1 MTGDDGRQQRLHGRE
16 TVSIKTVHRT
26 AQPKKKIFTMAEVLH
41 RYVFCKLIKKREDNL
56 LTTYLVSVL
65 KSATKNPKFV
75 ATLYIFS
82 AQENQTL

>member
-1 MTGDDGRQQRLHGRE
+1 MT
-16 TVSIKTVHRT
+16 T
-26 AQPKKKIFTMAEVLH
+26 
-41 RYVFCKLIKKREDNL
+41 N
-56 LTTYLVSVL
+56 LVSVL